1 MPASAESDLHHVR
14 PFVDETA
21 NARALHFSICEIQ
34 SRMRLCDPDALDLA
48 YTRLMMGFL
57 LFQPAPRQLTMIGLG
72 GGSLAKFCHRHLPR
86 THIRAVE
93 INPHVIALRDSF
105 QVPKD
110 GDRFTVVRGDGAD
123 VVREAAMPC
132 DVLLVDA
139 YDSDGLPARLSNARF
154 YDDCQQALEP
164 GGVMVV
170 NLHAGHARFDILVD
184 RVRRS
189 FDGQVLVV
197 HASDRSNSIV
207 FAVKSRRLAA
217 VRRGALRRP
226 PGLSAEAFAPLRA
239 DFAAVLVALA
249 GHQEDER
256 ARPLALSGRV
266 A

>member
-1 MPASAESDLHHVR
+1 MPDSAESDLQHVR

-86 THIRAVE
+86 AQIRAVE

-105 QVPKD
+105 RVPRD
-110 GDRFTVVRGDGAD
+110 GERFSVVRGDGAQ
-123 VVREAAMPC
+123 VVREAAVPC

-139 YDSDGLPARLSNARF
+139 YDSDGLPARLSSARF
-154 YDDCQQALEP
+154 YDDCQQALDP

-184 RVRRS
+184 RMRRS

-197 HASDRSNSIV
+197 HAADGSNSIV
-207 FAVKSRRLAA
+207 FAFKGRRLAA
-217 VRRGALRRP
+217 VRRSMLRRP
-226 PGLSAEAFAPLRA
+226 PGLSAEAFAALRA
-239 DFAAVLVALA
+239 DFADVLAALA
-249 GHQEDER
+249 RHQADAR
-256 ARPLALSGRV
+256 AEALAASGRL